1 MYVIDIKESYGEK
14 VDREIKVAS
23 VKRDNLFVN
32 VFHEHCKICGFN
44 L

>member
-23 VKRDNLFVN
+23 GSPVN
-32 VFHEHCKICGFN
+32 VWETSLIPFV
-44 L
+44 